1 MNKEPWS
8 TASQDKLPVSW
19 NGATKT
25 FSIFLS
31 GLKDVIGKDHIEAE
45 WTPPITYVVRIR
57 ETGTENWSFGFET
70 PLTGCGFED
79 LKPNTE
85 YELEI
90 RSKNEH
96 GKSGPALIKFH
107 TGSQGTVGI

>member
-1 MNKEPWS
+1 MNEEAWS
-8 TASQDKLPVSW
+8 TASQKKPPVLW
-19 NGATKT
+19 NGATNT

-31 GLKDVIGKDHIEAE
+31 GLGEIKEKGTIEAE
-45 WTPPITYVVRIR
+45 WSPRITYVVRVR
-57 ETGTENWSFGFET
+57 EVGTENWSIGFET

-90 RSKNEH
+90 RSKNEQ
-96 GKSGPALIKFH
+96 GKSKPALIKFR
-107 TGSQGTVGI
+107 TGSQGTGGV

>member
-1 MNKEPWS
+1 MKEKAWS
-8 TASQDKLPVSW
+8 TASQDKPPVLW
-19 NGATKT
+19 NGSTNT

-31 GLKDVIGKDHIEAE
+31 GLGDFTGKDNIEAE
-45 WTPPITYVVRIR
+45 WSPQITYVVRIR
-57 ETGTENWSFGFET
+57 EVGTEDWSFGFET
-70 PLTGCGFED
+70 PLTGCGFEY

-96 GKSGPALIKFH
+96 GKSKPALIKFR
-107 TGSQGTVGI
+107 TGSQGAAGI